1 MTFLLGLTLNF
12 ALNVSSINYF
22 MAKENDSS
30 IELYYDNGFIE
41 LLLFDK
47 ECYEQ
52 FHIAAPN
59 KTNFTYNWN
68 DKTVDGYPMERY
80 DGNCN
85 ITEFDIEEAMIV
97 SKEVLNSIEDSFDY
111 EYLFFLIIPML
122 LIARSDT
129 IYNRFRSRQLAKVNE
144 PDEYQSLPEISIV

>member
-22 MAKENDSS
+22 MATGNGSS
-30 IELYYDNGFIE
+30 VELYYDNGFIE

-47 ECYEQ
+47 KCYEQ
-52 FHIAAPN
+52 FHINAPN
-59 KTNFTYNWN
+59 NDSFTYNWKE
-68 DKTVDGYPMERY
+68 KTVDGYPMERY
-80 DGNCN
+80 GGNCN
-85 ITEFDIEEAMIV
+85 ITEFDIGDEIIV
-97 SKEVLNSIEDSFDY
+97 NQEVLNSIKDSFDY

-129 IYNRFRSRQLAKVNE
+129 IYNRFRSMQLGKVNE
-144 PDEYQSLPEISIV
+144 PDKYQSVADISIL